1 MLCAEIP
8 EPAGWGE
15 ASFLAFEQLMG
26 CGRDLTVMG
35 KKKSPC
41 CCDRT
46 HIRGLVSVSAA
57 VTDTSHAQD
66 LAAPGVNLQEVKAQ
80 RSAVSGLVTA

>member
-1 MLCAEIP
+1 MLCAEIL

-26 CGRDLTVMG
+26 YGRNLTVME
-35 KKKSPC
+35 KKSPC
-41 CCDRT
+41 CCDRI
-46 HIRGLVSVSAA
+46 HIRGLVSVSAV

-66 LAAPGVNLQEVKAQ
+66 LAAPGVNLQVKAQ
-80 RSAVSGLVTA
+80 RAAVSGLVTA